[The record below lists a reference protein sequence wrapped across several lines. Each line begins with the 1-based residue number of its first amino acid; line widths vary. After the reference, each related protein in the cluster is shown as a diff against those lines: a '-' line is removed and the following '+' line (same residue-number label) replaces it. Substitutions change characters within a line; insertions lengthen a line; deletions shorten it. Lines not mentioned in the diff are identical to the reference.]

1 MKKEKIISG
10 LLICSSCCLG
20 KSVSPPSQNSSID
33 EQSKIQLTEEA
44 ISPRLKILEKKPAF
58 GTRISVVSNE
68 LQTDSHSIDQ
78 IEDDYDYKPE
88 TIPPFIE
95 KAMTW
100 LAEAQH
106 EDGTWGAGSSS
117 RQQIRDP
124 HAVQGDPATT
134 SFAAMAFLR
143 SGHTPKK
150 GKYRQVVKKAT
161 EALVKVVEQAPDQGP
176 KITQLTGTQPQAK
189 WVSMLTHP

>member
-1 MKKEKIISG
+1 
-10 LLICSSCCLG
+10 
-20 KSVSPPSQNSSID
+20 
-33 EQSKIQLTEEA
+33 
-44 ISPRLKILEKKPAF
+44 
-58 GTRISVVSNE
+58 
-68 LQTDSHSIDQ
+68 
-78 IEDDYDYKPE
+78 
-88 TIPPFIE
+88 
-95 KAMTW
+95 MTW

-143 SGHTPKK
+143 SGHTPQK

-161 EALVKVVEQAPDQGP
+161 EALVKVVEQAPATRDLKSLNLLARNHRQ
-176 KITQLTGTQPQAK
+176 K
-189 WVSMLTHP
+189 WVSMLTHH

>member
-1 MKKEKIISG
+1 MKKIVCS
-10 LLICSSCCLG
+10 LLVCSSCCFG
-20 KSVSPPSQNSSID
+20 KSIQPPEIKADN
-33 EQSKIQLTEEA
+33 QSDLQIQVTEEENT
-44 ISPRLKILEKKPAF
+44 PRIKILTKKPAY
-58 GTRISVVSNE
+58 GSRISVVPTSQ
-68 LQTDSHSIDQ
+68 QTGAHSIDQ

-143 SGHTPKK
+143 SGHTPQR

-161 EALVKVVEQAPDQGP
+161 EALVKVVEQAPDLSL
-176 KITQLTGTQPQAK
+176 I
-189 WVSMLTHP
+189 HI